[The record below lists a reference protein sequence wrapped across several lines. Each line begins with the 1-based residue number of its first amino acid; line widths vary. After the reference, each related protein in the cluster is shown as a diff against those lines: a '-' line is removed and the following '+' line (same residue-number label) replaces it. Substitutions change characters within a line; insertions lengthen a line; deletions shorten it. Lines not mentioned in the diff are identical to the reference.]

1 MRYFAIVLILAF
13 GGCGSLDIYEGARSA
28 PEAFYMIKKGSE
40 QMNDKA
46 VGKNP
51 YDFDPDY
58 RMVYCARGDM
68 QYWSNEATCVAE
80 KGKPQG

>member
-1 MRYFAIVLILAF
+1 MRIFAVVLVLAL

-28 PEAFYMIKKGSE
+28 PEAFYFIKKGSG
-40 QMNDKA
+40 QMSDEA

-58 RMVYCARGDM
+58 RMVYCARGEC
-68 QYWSNEATCVAE
+68 ST
-80 KGKPQG
+80 G